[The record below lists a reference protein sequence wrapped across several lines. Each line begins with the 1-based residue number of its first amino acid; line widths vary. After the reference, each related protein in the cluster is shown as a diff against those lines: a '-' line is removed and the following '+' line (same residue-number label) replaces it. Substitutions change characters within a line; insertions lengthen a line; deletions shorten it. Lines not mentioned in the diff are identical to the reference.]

1 MVAVCTVG
9 NVPFGEY
16 RVNDMT
22 YNKLFFPV
30 HNYFFAKVLDQVR
43 PGGIVAFVT
52 SHCTVDAKNP
62 EVCRYLA
69 GKALL
74 LGAVRLPNNAFRA
87 NAGTE
92 VVSDILFLQ
101 KREHPMEA
109 EEEWVH
115 LGQTEDGI
123 VLNSYFLSHPEMVL
137 GRLALESSQYGKEEC
152 TVLPIP
158 GAELSEQLKRAA
170 ALVRGNYRESLET
183 EPEAAESMGKC
194 IPADPGVKN
203 FSYCVVDGGVYF
215 RENSLMRLAERY
227 GTGAE
232 RVRGMVGLRQIV
244 NELIEYQMED
254 YPEEAIRQKQG
265 ELKRRQGEGF
275 SIRQMEKT
283 RKGLQAR
290 LDKLTS
296 TERKDDVVC
305 FEQLGVDRLFVDES
319 QAYKNLF
326 LYTKMCNVAGLSTS
340 EAQRGSDM
348 FMKCRYLDEVTGG
361 RGVVFASGTP
371 VSNSMTEMYTVMRYL
386 QYDTLQQKGLS
397 HFDCWA
403 STFGETTTSIELA
416 PEGNGYRARIRFA
429 KFFNLPE
436 LMNLFKEAADIKTAD
451 QLNLPVPEAVFETVV
466 VQPSQIQ
473 KEMVADL
480 SERAAR
486 VHAGQVNASEDNM
499 LCITADGRKIG
510 LDQRLMNPLLP
521 DDPGSKLNACV
532 SNVLRIWEEGR
543 GQRLTQ
549 MIFCDLSTPKRD
561 GSFNVY
567 DDIRGKLLSGGI
579 PAAEVAFIHHADTET
594 KKKELFTKVRCG
606 KVRVL
611 LGSTQKIGAGT
622 NVQDLLAAVHHLDV
636 GWRPADMTQRN
647 GRIIRQGN
655 RNSQVR
661 IYQYVTEGTFDA
673 YLYQTLESKQKFIS
687 QIMTSKSP
695 VRSCEDVD
703 EQVLSYAEIKALCA
717 GNPLIRQK
725 MDLDI
730 DVARLKVLK
739 ADHMNQQYRL
749 EEKLLK
755 YFPAELERQSGY
767 VRGLGEDGGR
777 ADAHPVPVEGFAGME
792 LSYSVFQNEYEMT
805 LKGDMS
811 HSVKLGGDA
820 RGNQMRMDHVLAGI
834 PEREKEAGEQLE
846 ILKGQREAAM
856 AELGKPFPQEAELAE
871 KSRRLVEL
879 DAELNMDMAADAE
892 LDKDADVKDVDANM
906 DVGMGADMDQDAGM
920 GVDGECA
927 ERAGRGAA
935 GEERE
940 KAAGRAVGEPVG
952 EPARKMAG
960 EMVGGI
966 SEKIAEQEAGKAVSC
981 PQADNPAKV
990 NSRERNSEVRKSVLE
1005 DLKSRSAVP
1014 GAAPKRRA
1022 SHEEVL

>member
-1 MVAVCTVG
+1 MEEQTVLSRYVGWGGLADAFDPDKEAWSREYEELKGLLSEEEYAARASVLNAHYTSPTVIRGIYGAVAGLGFRTGNILEPSMGIGNFFGMLPEEMRGSRLYGVELDSITGRIAGKLYPEAEIAVQGFEKTDRRDFYDLAVG

-16 RVNDMT
+16 RVNDRA
-22 YNKLFFPV
+22 YNKLGFSV
-30 HNYFFAKVLDQVR
+30 HNYFFAKALDQVR

-52 SHCTVDAKNP
+52 SHYTVDAKNP

-123 VLNSYFLSHPEMVL
+123 VLNSYFLSRPEMVL
-137 GRLALESSQYGKEEC
+137 GRLALESGQYGKEEC

-170 ALVRGNYRESLET
+170 VMVRGSYRESLEA
-183 EPEAAESMGKC
+183 EPEAAESMERC

-215 RENSLMRLAERY
+215 RENSLMRLAERN

-232 RVRGMVGLRQIV
+232 RVRGMVVLRQIV

-254 YPEEAIRQKQG
+254 YLEEAIRQKQG

-532 SNVLRIWEEGR
+532 SGVLRIWEEGR

-673 YLYQTLESKQKFIS
+673 YLYQTLENKQKFIS

-749 EEKLLK
+749 EDKLLK

-777 ADAHPVPVEGFAGME
+777 MPIRFRWRV
-792 LSYSVFQNEYEMT
+792 L
-805 LKGDMS
+805 
-811 HSVKLGGDA
+811 
-820 RGNQMRMDHVLAGI
+820 RGWSFPIPCSRTNMR
-834 PEREKEAGEQLE
+834 
-846 ILKGQREAAM
+846 
-856 AELGKPFPQEAELAE
+856 
-871 KSRRLVEL
+871 
-879 DAELNMDMAADAE
+879 
-892 LDKDADVKDVDANM
+892 
-906 DVGMGADMDQDAGM
+906 
-920 GVDGECA
+920 
-927 ERAGRGAA
+927 
-935 GEERE
+935 
-940 KAAGRAVGEPVG
+940 
-952 EPARKMAG
+952 
-960 EMVGGI
+960 
-966 SEKIAEQEAGKAVSC
+966 
-981 PQADNPAKV
+981 
-990 NSRERNSEVRKSVLE
+990 
-1005 DLKSRSAVP
+1005 
-1014 GAAPKRRA
+1014 
-1022 SHEEVL
+1022 

>member
-1 MVAVCTVG
+1 MSGQNGEPDGTDTENLTERQKAETEEQKGQTAGRKTQTVSAGNFRITDEHLGEGGPKQKFARNIEAMRTLFKIEEEGRGASLEEQTVLSRYVGWGGLADAFDPDKEAWSREYEELRGLLSGEEYAVARASVLNAYYTSPTVIRGIYDAVAGLGFRTGNILEPSMGIGNFFGMLPEEMRGSRLYGVELDSITGRIAGKLYPEAEIAVQGFEKTDRRDFYDLAVG
-9 NVPFGEY
+9 NVPLGEY
-16 RVNDMT
+16 RVNDKA
-22 YNKLFFPV
+22 YNKLGFSV
-30 HNYFFAKVLDQVR
+30 HNYFFVKALDQVR

-52 SHCTVDAKNP
+52 SRYTMDAKNP
-62 EVCRYLA
+62 EVRRYLA

-101 KREHPMEA
+101 KKEHPMEA

-123 VLNSYFLSHPEMVL
+123 VLNSYFLSRPEMVL
-137 GRLALESSQYGKEEC
+137 GRLALESGQYGKEEC

-170 ALVRGNYRESLET
+170 VMVRGSYRESLEA
-183 EPEAAESMGKC
+183 EPEAAESMERC

-215 RENSLMRLAERY
+215 RENSLMRLAERN

-232 RVRGMVGLRQIV
+232 RVRGMVVLRQIV

-348 FMKCRYLDEVTGG
+348 FMKCRYLDDVTGG

-466 VQPSQIQ
+466 VQPSRIQ
-473 KEMVADL
+473 KEIVADL

-532 SNVLRIWEEGR
+532 SGVLRIWEEGQR
-543 GQRLTQ
+543 QRLTQ
-549 MIFCDLSTPKRD
+549 MIFCDLSTPKGD

-594 KKKELFTKVRCG
+594 KKKEPFTKVRCG
-606 KVRVL
+606 KVGVL
-611 LGSTQKIGAGT
+611 LGSSQKMGAGT

-730 DVARLKVLK
+730 DVARLK

-749 EEKLLK
+749 EDKLLK

-777 ADAHPVPVEGFAGME
+777 MPIRFRWRV
-792 LSYSVFQNEYEMT
+792 L
-805 LKGDMS
+805 
-811 HSVKLGGDA
+811 
-820 RGNQMRMDHVLAGI
+820 RGWSFPIPCSRTNMR
-834 PEREKEAGEQLE
+834 
-846 ILKGQREAAM
+846 
-856 AELGKPFPQEAELAE
+856 
-871 KSRRLVEL
+871 
-879 DAELNMDMAADAE
+879 
-892 LDKDADVKDVDANM
+892 
-906 DVGMGADMDQDAGM
+906 
-920 GVDGECA
+920 
-927 ERAGRGAA
+927 
-935 GEERE
+935 
-940 KAAGRAVGEPVG
+940 
-952 EPARKMAG
+952 
-960 EMVGGI
+960 
-966 SEKIAEQEAGKAVSC
+966 
-981 PQADNPAKV
+981 
-990 NSRERNSEVRKSVLE
+990 
-1005 DLKSRSAVP
+1005 
-1014 GAAPKRRA
+1014 
-1022 SHEEVL
+1022 

>member
-1 MVAVCTVG
+1 MEEQTVLSRYVGWGGLADAFDPDKEAWSREYEELKGLLSEEEYAARASVLNAHYTSPTVIRGIYGAVAGLGFRTGNILEPSMGIGNFFGMLPEEMRGSRLYGVELDSITGRIAGKLYPEAEIAVQGFEKTDRRDFYDLAVG

-16 RVNDMT
+16 RVNDRA
-22 YNKLFFPV
+22 YNKLGFSV
-30 HNYFFAKVLDQVR
+30 HNYFFAKALDQVR

-52 SHCTVDAKNP
+52 SHYTVDAKNP

-170 ALVRGNYRESLET
+170 VMVRGSYRESLEA
-183 EPEAAESMGKC
+183 EPEAAESMEKC

-215 RENSLMRLAERY
+215 RENSLMRLAERN

-232 RVRGMVGLRQIV
+232 RVRGMVVLRQIV

-466 VQPSQIQ
+466 VQPSRIQ
-473 KEMVADL
+473 KEIVADL

-532 SNVLRIWEEGR
+532 SGVLRIWEEGQR
-543 GQRLTQ
+543 QRLTQ
-549 MIFCDLSTPKRD
+549 MIFCDLSTPKGD

-594 KKKELFTKVRCG
+594 KKKEPFTKVRCG
-606 KVRVL
+606 KVGVL
-611 LGSTQKIGAGT
+611 LGSSQKMGAGT

-730 DVARLKVLK
+730 DVARLK

-749 EEKLLK
+749 EDKLLK

-777 ADAHPVPVEGFAGME
+777 MPIRFRWRV
-792 LSYSVFQNEYEMT
+792 L
-805 LKGDMS
+805 
-811 HSVKLGGDA
+811 
-820 RGNQMRMDHVLAGI
+820 RGWSFPIPCSRTNMR
-834 PEREKEAGEQLE
+834 
-846 ILKGQREAAM
+846 
-856 AELGKPFPQEAELAE
+856 
-871 KSRRLVEL
+871 
-879 DAELNMDMAADAE
+879 
-892 LDKDADVKDVDANM
+892 
-906 DVGMGADMDQDAGM
+906 
-920 GVDGECA
+920 
-927 ERAGRGAA
+927 
-935 GEERE
+935 
-940 KAAGRAVGEPVG
+940 
-952 EPARKMAG
+952 
-960 EMVGGI
+960 
-966 SEKIAEQEAGKAVSC
+966 
-981 PQADNPAKV
+981 
-990 NSRERNSEVRKSVLE
+990 
-1005 DLKSRSAVP
+1005 
-1014 GAAPKRRA
+1014 
-1022 SHEEVL
+1022 

>member
-1 MVAVCTVG
+1 MVAVCTAG

-16 RVNDMT
+16 RVNDRA
-22 YNKLFFPV
+22 YNKLGFSV
-30 HNYFFAKVLDQVR
+30 HNYFFAKALDQVR

-52 SHCTVDAKNP
+52 SHYTVDAKNP
-62 EVCRYLA
+62 EVRRYLA

-101 KREHPMEA
+101 KKEHPMEA

-123 VLNSYFLSHPEMVL
+123 VLNSYFLSRPEMVL
-137 GRLALESSQYGKEEC
+137 GRLALESGQYGKEEC

-158 GAELSEQLKRAA
+158 GAELSEQLKGAA
-170 ALVRGNYRESLET
+170 VMVRGSYRESLEA

-215 RENSLMRLAERY
+215 RENSLMRLAERN

-466 VQPSQIQ
+466 VQPSRIQ
-473 KEMVADL
+473 KEMVASL

-532 SNVLRIWEEGR
+532 SGVLRIWEEGR

-606 KVRVL
+606 KVRVV

-673 YLYQTLESKQKFIS
+673 YLYQTLENKQKFIS

-805 LKGDMS
+805 LKGAMS

-892 LDKDADVKDVDANM
+892 SDRDVDANM

>member
-1 MVAVCTVG
+1 MSGQNGEPDGTDTENLTERQKAETEEQKGQTAGRKTQTVSAGNFRITDEHLGEGGPKQKFARNIEAMRTLFKIEEEGRGASLEEQTVLSRYVGWGGLADAFDPDKEAWSREYEELKGLLSEEEYAARASVLNAHYTSPTVIRGIYGAVAGLGFRTGNILEPSMGIGNFFGMLPEEMRGSRLYGVELDSITGRIAGKLYPEAEIAVQGFEKTDRRDFYDLAVG

-16 RVNDMT
+16 RVNDRA
-22 YNKLFFPV
+22 YNKLGFSV
-30 HNYFFAKVLDQVR
+30 HNYFFAKALDQVR

-52 SHCTVDAKNP
+52 SHYTVDAKNP

-170 ALVRGNYRESLET
+170 VMVRGSYRESLEA
-183 EPEAAESMGKC
+183 EPEAAESMEKC

-215 RENSLMRLAERY
+215 RENSLMRLAERN

-232 RVRGMVGLRQIV
+232 RVRGMVVLRQIV

-466 VQPSQIQ
+466 VQPSRIQ
-473 KEMVADL
+473 KEIVADL

-532 SNVLRIWEEGR
+532 SGVLRIWEEGQR
-543 GQRLTQ
+543 QRLTQ
-549 MIFCDLSTPKRD
+549 MIFCDLSTPKGD

-594 KKKELFTKVRCG
+594 KKKEPFTKVRCG
-606 KVRVL
+606 KVGVL
-611 LGSTQKIGAGT
+611 LGSSQKMGAGT

-730 DVARLKVLK
+730 DVARLK

-749 EEKLLK
+749 EDKLLK

-777 ADAHPVPVEGFAGME
+777 MPIRFRWRV
-792 LSYSVFQNEYEMT
+792 L
-805 LKGDMS
+805 
-811 HSVKLGGDA
+811 
-820 RGNQMRMDHVLAGI
+820 RGWSFPIPCSRTNMR
-834 PEREKEAGEQLE
+834 
-846 ILKGQREAAM
+846 
-856 AELGKPFPQEAELAE
+856 
-871 KSRRLVEL
+871 
-879 DAELNMDMAADAE
+879 
-892 LDKDADVKDVDANM
+892 
-906 DVGMGADMDQDAGM
+906 
-920 GVDGECA
+920 
-927 ERAGRGAA
+927 
-935 GEERE
+935 
-940 KAAGRAVGEPVG
+940 
-952 EPARKMAG
+952 
-960 EMVGGI
+960 
-966 SEKIAEQEAGKAVSC
+966 
-981 PQADNPAKV
+981 
-990 NSRERNSEVRKSVLE
+990 
-1005 DLKSRSAVP
+1005 
-1014 GAAPKRRA
+1014 
-1022 SHEEVL
+1022 